1 MKKINL
7 GFKLKNKFHQKEVI
21 SQLRKAYGIKKIFT
35 WARPLIC
42 PFDKF
47 IFQIP
52 KNQSI
57 FDVGCG
63 DGLFLYLIAIFR
75 KPRKL
80 FGVDVIDTDLDKEQ
94 IELSFVTDNEG
105 KLVHNFKDWSFLRKF
120 KKLKVLKL
128 CRAEILKEFSNKI
141 FYSLLI
147 IRKF

>member
-7 GFKLKNKFHQKEVI
+7 GFKLNNKFHQKEVL

-63 DGLFLYLIAIFR
+63 DGNTSPRSRRGLAIC
-75 KPRKL
+75 PGHHL
-80 FGVDVIDTDLDKEQ
+80 ALPHALD
-94 IELSFVTDNEG
+94 
-105 KLVHNFKDWSFLRKF
+105 
-120 KKLKVLKL
+120 
-128 CRAEILKEFSNKI
+128 
-141 FYSLLI
+141 
-147 IRKF
+147 